1 MIENIKNK
9 GNTMKNK
16 SLKQKNIWP
25 LLMGL
30 GLTGCFGMNWSELG
44 STWDKDVVATNDA
57 VYAILPM
64 SEQLVKISAD
74 GHFNVV
80 DLNGAEPKS
89 LVTSPD
95 GTRLLVF
102 ADWESCGIEGKD
114 IKLVS
119 DCPENELQILSEL
132 SVIENG
138 ETVNTYEVPAHLNT
152 VSFTEDGNIAVA
164 YLLASDVSNIQ
175 IDGFADLGEVAFI
188 NLQEPAAP
196 DNPQSLSVG
205 FSPTRIL
212 FSPNDQAIVMS
223 RSRVVGVDLQSFSK
237 VLEAP
242 MTLDA
247 DDSVDP
253 SGAELAYDPETDAL
267 TLLLTVDNSQDLYM
281 LDLQTEY
288 WNIGDLGAIPS
299 DIGVDDLTS
308 QSVFVFSGSSK
319 VTILDHS
326 ALSTLNN
333 SSLYEVSLEQAANKA
348 QMGDGFALLYNDQNS
363 YVHDVYHLDLDTRD
377 LTEFVIANPL
387 YDLVLSDSGSYA
399 VGLMQ
404 PESSYS
410 SGVDA
415 YQDARYGVAVFD
427 LIGQD
432 VTNLVAESMP
442 IGVELIENENG
453 AFALAL
459 LDGVDTLLQVDLA
472 NPSRSAEI
480 ELPAPPVAIGSMP
493 DGRFVISHE
502 VSTGMISILDPNDP
516 ENLTTIS
523 GFAAAGLLADDE
535 LVQRNTEGE

>member
-1 MIENIKNK
+1 MNSNKKNK
-9 GNTMKNK
+9 GKTMNTSRKNK
-16 SLKQKNIWP
+16 SVWP

-30 GLTGCFGMNWSELG
+30 GLTGCFGVNWNELG
-44 STWDKDVVATNDA
+44 DTWDTDVVATNDA
-57 VYAILPM
+57 VYAILPI
-64 SEQLVKISAD
+64 SEQLIKITTD
-74 GHFNVV
+74 GYYNVV

-89 LVTSPD
+89 LVASPD

-102 ADWESCGIEGKD
+102 SDWESCSLDDKD
-114 IKLVS
+114 IKVVS
-119 DCPENELQILSEL
+119 DCPDEELQVVSEL
-132 SVIENG
+132 AVIENG
-138 ETVNTYEVPAHLNT
+138 VSVNTYEVPSHLNT
-152 VSFTEDGNIAVA
+152 VSFSEDGNIAVA

-188 NLQEPAAP
+188 NLQEAAAP

-223 RSRVVGVDLQSFSK
+223 RSQVVGVDLQSFSK

-253 SGAELAYDPETDAL
+253 SGAELAYDPDTDAL

-288 WNIGDLGAIPS
+288 WNIGDLGAVPS

-333 SSLYEVSLEQAANKA
+333 SSLYEISLEQAANKSKI
-348 QMGDGFALLYNDQNS
+348 GDGFALLYNDQNS
-363 YVHDVYHLDLDTRD
+363 YVHDVYHLDLNTRD

-387 YDLVLSDSGSYA
+387 YDLLLSDSGSFA
-399 VGLMQ
+399 VGLME

-427 LIGQD
+427 LVNQEI
-432 VTNLVAESMP
+432 TNLVAESMP

-459 LDGVDTLLQVDLA
+459 LEGVDTLLQVDLN
-472 NPSRSAEI
+472 NPSRSTEI
-480 ELPAPPVAIGSMP
+480 ELPAPPVTIGSMP
-493 DGRFVISHE
+493 DGRFVISHQ
-502 VSTGMISILDPNDP
+502 VSMGMISILDPNNP
-516 ENLTTIS
+516 EQLTTIS
-523 GFAAAGLLADDE
+523 SFAAAGLMAEDE
-535 LVQRNTEGE
+535 LVQRNSEGE